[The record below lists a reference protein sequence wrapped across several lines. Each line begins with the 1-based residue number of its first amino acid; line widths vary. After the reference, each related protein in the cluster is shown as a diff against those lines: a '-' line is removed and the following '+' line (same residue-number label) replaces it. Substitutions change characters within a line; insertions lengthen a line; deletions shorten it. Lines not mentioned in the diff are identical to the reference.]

1 VIHEGF
7 DIALRLDFLPLEE
20 SDLVVKVLARYAHR
34 LVASPTLFDRFA
46 RPVAPADLRALPSI
60 TARMLS
66 TPAENGRK
74 GGQPAMHTPPV
85 VSPQAWEAAR
95 EQLLVKE
102 KAQTRARDA
111 LAAERRRMRLPCA
124 PRWRSQQG

>member
-1 VIHEGF
+1 MTT
-7 DIALRLDFLPLEE
+7 
-20 SDLVVKVLARYAHR
+20 S
-34 LVASPTLFDRFA
+34 
-46 RPVAPADLRALPSI
+46 
-60 TARMLS
+60 
-66 TPAENGRK
+66 AENGRN

-111 LAAERRRMRLPCA
+111 LAAERRRMPWMA
-124 PRWRSQQG
+124 VETAYAFEGPAGQGQPASTCSTAGVS